1 MTEENNMGRLNQ
13 NKDQRTFQRSSREI
27 FAEVKKNFSPPE
39 EPGEK
44 GMSRDISGGGMC
56 LTVSAPYDPETAVSL
71 KFDIPAPQGHKKP
84 LSSPLVIVGKVA
96 WCRERPGDSG
106 YDIGIEFRP
115 RTFTDAKKIYSTLYP
130 YFMSLS

>member
-1 MTEENNMGRLNQ
+1 MGQLQQNND
-13 NKDQRTFQRSSREI
+13 KRTFLRTSREV
-27 FAEVKKNFSPPE
+27 FAEVKKFSSPPE

-56 LTVSAPYDPETAVSL
+56 LTVSAPYEPETGVRL
-71 KFDIPAPQGHKKP
+71 KFNIPARQSHKKQ
-84 LSSPLVIVGKVA
+84 LSSPLVIIGKVA

-115 RTFTDAKKIYSTLYP
+115 RSFADAKKIYSTLYP
-130 YFMSLS
+130 YVMSLIS